1 MKTKIIICGAMG
13 RMGQRLVALVQ
24 EDKSLQLAGALE
36 SPRHPMSGQ
45 KISGDVSLCADL
57 NQLANQAQVLIDF
70 TTPAATLEHLK
81 IVSEWKNFA
90 AVIGTTG
97 FSKEEQELIAQY
109 SKKIPIVFS
118 PNFSVGVNLLFD
130 VVRKVAE
137 KVPDYDIEIVEAHH
151 NQKKDAPSGTALGL
165 AREITDALHRSMDQ
179 DLVHGRFGEVGAR
192 PKKEIGMHAIRG
204 GDIVGDH
211 TVIFASAGERLELT
225 HRASSRDAFAS
236 GALRAAAW
244 VTQKPAGLYT
254 MKDVLKKQ

>member
-1 MKTKIIICGAMG
+1 M
-13 RMGQRLVALVQ
+13 
-24 EDKSLQLAGALE
+24 
-36 SPRHPMSGQ
+36 
-45 KISGDVSLCADL
+45 
-57 NQLANQAQVLIDF
+57 
-70 TTPAATLEHLK
+70 
-81 IVSEWKNFA
+81 
-90 AVIGTTG
+90 
-97 FSKEEQELIAQY
+97 
-109 SKKIPIVFS
+109 FS